1 MRVFRQ
7 SQPGVLSERLAS
19 FFKASLKHDSFK
31 TTRNVEQN
39 AGVCAPFLQAH
50 VFPTIVKKGDEPHTL
65 SFRRCH
71 GVDEP
76 RIDVDMRAVGGI
88 ELKELHEDRAASLRT
103 RRMAR
108 GRRIAD
114 VTARRIVTALVLKDS
129 I

>member
-39 AGVCAPFLQAH
+39 ASVCAPFLQAH

-76 RIDVDMRAVGGI
+76 RIDVAMRAVGGI
-88 ELKELHEDRAASLRT
+88 ELKELHEDREIGRASCRQ
-103 RRMAR
+103 R
-108 GRRIAD
+108 G
-114 VTARRIVTALVLKDS
+114 
-129 I
+129 